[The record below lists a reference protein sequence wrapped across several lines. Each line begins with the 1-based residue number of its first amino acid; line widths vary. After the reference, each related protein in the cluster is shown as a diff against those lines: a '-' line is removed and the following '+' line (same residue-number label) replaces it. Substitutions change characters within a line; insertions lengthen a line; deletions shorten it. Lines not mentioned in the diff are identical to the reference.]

1 MSPHS
6 CRSFRIEYRFQDC
19 MSFRYQRLVSKLI
32 MFFVETGSLWI
43 SLVKE
48 IRVHEDWYDFTLSRR
63 QLFYRVSLSKPSADV
78 KSGRIILGLS
88 CSSDFLP
95 LVGSLTSSQSA
106 PNLLDSDPVDPT
118 PLVTQNGQKS
128 KASTP
133 HTPETSS
140 STPGSADVFLQPQM
154 SMGKS
159 QGIYF

>member
-1 MSPHS
+1 MKTGMTLHYHDDSP
-6 CRSFRIEYRFQDC
+6 FIE
-19 MSFRYQRLVSKLI
+19 S
-32 MFFVETGSLWI
+32 
-43 SLVKE
+43 
-48 IRVHEDWYDFTLSRR
+48 LSR
-63 QLFYRVSLSKPSADV
+63 PSADV
-78 KSGRIILGLS
+78 KSGRIILGLI
-88 CSSDFLP
+88 CSSDFFP

-159 QGIYF
+159 QGLFFLIETFLNIYNMPRIR